1 MCVIQKM
8 SVKIQSKAS
17 TFSLNK
23 WPFDVDYDI
32 LFDGR

>member
-1 MCVIQKM
+1 ML
-8 SVKIQSKAS
+8 VKIQSKAS

-23 WPFDVDYDI
+23 WPFDIDYDI